1 MASPLYARR
10 IGNPDLGVNEVMSMN
25 SKISS
30 WMLTVP
36 YYFQESAN
44 LPNATESLTLS
55 RYRFFW
61 RVRNFRML
69 LLWPILIRYT
79 EKTHNIPNA
88 REDEM
93 DETARK
99 LCLRYAHETITSI
112 DEYLLSHI
120 SGALGDWYA
129 L

>member
-1 MASPLYARR
+1 MANPLYTRR
-10 IGNPDLGVNEVMSMN
+10 IGNPDLGVSEVMSMN

-30 WMLTVP
+30 WMLTIP
-36 YYFQESAN
+36 HYFQENAN
-44 LPNATESLTLS
+44 LPNPIESLTLA

-69 LLWPILIRYT
+69 LLWPILIHYT
-79 EKTHNIPNA
+79 EKTHNVPNA
-88 REDEM
+88 RDNERDEM
-93 DETARK
+93 ARQ
-99 LCLRYAHETITSI
+99 LCLQYAHDQITSI

-120 SGALGDWYA
+120 SGAFGDWYA